1 MKRKEVFEYFG
12 NPEKLRLEQGQV
24 VMERRPKE
32 LDLTLSPS
40 QKVTPA
46 DGNCLFH
53 SLLDQTRYI
62 PDLNDFA
69 SNSTEF
75 RTKIISLGY
84 SNFIQNN
91 KLIWSYDP
99 SLGTPLEWKEK
110 MLQVGDEAA
119 LNLASNVLS
128 VDIAVI
134 TAIRESSIHKGFGI
148 TVIKALERPKH
159 EPLFLFLFSESDF
172 FTPHYQSVR
181 PITEDNVLATFLAAS
196 NERTASTID
205 TTGDREDEDGVKD
218 RVRVQRDVPTFPPI
232 IPCVSLTC
240 SHTVI
245 FGHHYDCQQFKD
257 YKLEE
262 DQYRKQ
268 LLNYSYDSL

>member
-1 MKRKEVFEYFG
+1 
-12 NPEKLRLEQGQV
+12 
-24 VMERRPKE
+24 
-32 LDLTLSPS
+32 
-40 QKVTPA
+40 
-46 DGNCLFH
+46 
-53 SLLDQTRYI
+53 
-62 PDLNDFA
+62 
-69 SNSTEF
+69 
-75 RTKIISLGY
+75 
-84 SNFIQNN
+84 
-91 KLIWSYDP
+91 
-99 SLGTPLEWKEK
+99 

-134 TAIRESSIHKGFGI
+134 TAFRESSIHKGFGI

-205 TTGDREDEDGVKD
+205 TTGDREDGDGVKD
-218 RVRVQRDVPTFPPI
+218 RVRVQRDVPTFSPI

-245 FGHHYDCQQFKD
+245 FGHHYDCQQFED

-262 DQYRKQ
+262 DQYRKK
-268 LLNYSYDSL
+268 LWNYSYDSL